1 MQTCARPPRRPRCR
15 SLPKPCR
22 ARRRDTGRGRP
33 CSSQAPRPCP
43 EPLRPRSPKL
53 VNLRRPTSI
62 SARRAF
68 AAAAR
73 EGFRPT
79 HLHHLGHRQRG
90 PAAGELSSGG
100 PDVDASHVFADP
112 QLAAAARH
120 RGHAS
125 ASAGRAQRALAL
137 ATRWTMHA
145 ALVKSIKTRGIITR
159 MRIFLFKKNPVSQT
173 DPLKTPPSP
182 DLSQSET
189 SL

>member
-1 MQTCARPPRRPRCR
+1 MKQDGKKRRSTARVRMQTCARPPRRPRCR

-159 MRIFLFKKNPVSQT
+159 MTLACA
-173 DPLKTPPSP
+173 
-182 DLSQSET
+182 
-189 SL
+189 